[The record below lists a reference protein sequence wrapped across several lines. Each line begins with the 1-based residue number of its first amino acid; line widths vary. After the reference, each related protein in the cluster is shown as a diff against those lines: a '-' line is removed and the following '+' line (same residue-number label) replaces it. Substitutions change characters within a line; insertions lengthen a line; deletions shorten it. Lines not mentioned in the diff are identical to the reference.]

1 MVMISHSFYSTF
13 FRLNC
18 ILKFFIKSRFFL
30 LCWTVVYGDDFPVT
44 PPRRVLL
51 LLLLPQRALGLLQDS
66 LLVILLLL
74 LCKVP
79 FLLLLPLL
87 LLLQLL
93 LHRQLAAITISLLL
107 LLRIHLALHLAL
119 ELHDGPSGSS
129 HHFVVAHLWVHC
141 SQLGLDG
148 HRVERLHLLGS
159 LHLLQHHWVGSLLDE
174 ALLLLL
180 KLLPSLLPL
189 LLCQIL
195 IHLVLQ
201 QGVVVV
207 NVPHQVLVLL
217 HEFGKESVFGNCGG
231 RPL

>member
-18 ILKFFIKSRFFL
+18 ILKFFHKSRFFL

-51 LLLLPQRALGLLQDS
+51 LLLLPQRELGLLQDS

-93 LHRQLAAITISLLL
+93 LLLG
-107 LLRIHLALHLAL
+107 IHLALHLAL

-207 NVPHQVLVLL
+207 NFPHQVLVLL

>member
-18 ILKFFIKSRFFL
+18 ILKFFHKSRFFL

-51 LLLLPQRALGLLQDS
+51 LLLLPQRELGLLQDS

-107 LLRIHLALHLAL
+107 LGIHLALHLAL
-119 ELHDGPSGSS
+119 KLHDGPSGSS

-148 HRVERLHLLGS
+148 HRIERLHLLGS

-189 LLCQIL
+189 LLRQVL

-201 QGVVVV
+201 KGVVVV